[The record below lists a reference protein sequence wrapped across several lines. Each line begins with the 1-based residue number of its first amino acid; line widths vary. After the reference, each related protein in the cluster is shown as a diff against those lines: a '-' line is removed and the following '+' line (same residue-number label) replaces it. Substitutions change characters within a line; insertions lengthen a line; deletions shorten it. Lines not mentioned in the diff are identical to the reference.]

1 MNRLAR
7 AAFLWSLTF
16 GLLHFAWAF
25 AYLWWPAFGSA
36 TLGPTF
42 EQAFSRPPFMLYDLA
57 VAVLFVFAALLAL
70 AVVWPGRAGFPR
82 WMVTSG
88 VWTAGVLLFL
98 RGAAGVVVDF
108 LDLAGLTT
116 GTWNPFNFYDFWFLF
131 GGSLFLATA
140 WANRSSE
147 RSGARS

>member
-16 GLLHFAWAF
+16 GLLHFAWAL

-42 EQAFSRPPFMLYDLA
+42 EQAFSRPAFMRYDLA

-70 AVVWPGRAGFPR
+70 AVLWPARTGFPR
-82 WMVTSG
+82 WMVVRG

-98 RGAAGVVVDF
+98 RGAAGVMVDF
-108 LDLAGLTT
+108 LDLAGLTA
-116 GTWNPFNFYDFWFLF
+116 GKWNPFNFYDFWFLL
-131 GGSLFLATA
+131 GGALFLAA
-140 WANRSSE
+140 AFASRGQPRRKPE
-147 RSGARS
+147 P